1 MNFFEKIKQL
11 ADRQGLSLTEVSKR
25 AGLGSRT
32 IYNWKKKSP
41 SINNLVNVAE
51 VLNTSIDDL
60 LGVKIKGKIDDFNR
74 LNSISVENNK
84 EKISQ
89 VLNVYPLKT
98 DPLSSSLIK
107 DPNQIVNDS
116 IYNYQI
122 RVPVIK
128 NNLTGSNLFDEKN
141 IVDYKD
147 IVFKH
152 KPDGLLFMLNVNS
165 DAMSP
170 TIPLNSVITV
180 KHQLDTKD
188 AQIVAIAVNKNVVI
202 RRIKHINATPI
213 AIADNMGHDPI
224 SLRNPNNIILG
235 KVVHLDVNF

>member
-11 ADRQGLSLTEVSKR
+11 ADGQGLSLTEVSKR

-41 SINNLVNVAE
+41 SINNLVSVAE

-60 LGVKIKGKIDDFNR
+60 VGIKIKDKIDDFNK
-74 LNSISVENNK
+74 LSSISIKNNK

-107 DPNQIVNDS
+107 DPNHIVND
-116 IYNYQI
+116 NYQI
-122 RVPVIK
+122 RVPIIK
-128 NNLTGSNLFDEKN
+128 NNLTGNNLFEEQN
-141 IVDYKD
+141 IEDYKD

-152 KPDGLLFMLNVNS
+152 KPDGLLFMVKVDS

-170 TIPLNSVITV
+170 TIPLNSIITV

-188 AQIVAIAVNKNVVI
+188 AQVVAISVNKKVVI
-202 RRIKHINATPI
+202 RRIKHVNDIPI

-235 KVVHLDVNF
+235 KIVHMDVDF

>member
-11 ADRQGLSLTEVSKR
+11 ADSQGLSLTEVSKR

-60 LGVKIKGKIDDFNR
+60 LGIKIKDKIDDYKK
-74 LNSISVENNK
+74 LNSISIKNSK
-84 EKISQ
+84 DKISQ
-89 VLNVYPLKT
+89 VLNVYPFKT
-98 DPLSSSLIK
+98 DPLSNSMIK
-107 DPNQIVNDS
+107 DPNKVIHGTQ
-116 IYNYQI
+116 YNYQI
-122 RVPVIK
+122 RVPIIK
-128 NNLTGSNLFDEKN
+128 NNLHGNNLFDDRN

-152 KPDGLLFMLNVNS
+152 QPDGLLFMLRVNS

-188 AQIVAIAVNKNVVI
+188 AQIVAIAVNKKVVI
-202 RRIKHINATPI
+202 RRIKHINDIPI

>member
-11 ADRQGLSLTEVSKR
+11 ADNKGLSLTEVSKR

-41 SINNLVNVAE
+41 SINNLVSVAE

-60 LGVKIKGKIDDFNR
+60 LGIKIKDKIDDFNI
-74 LNSISVENNK
+74 LNAISIKNNK
-84 EKISQ
+84 DKISQ
-89 VLNVYPLKT
+89 ILNVYPLKK

-107 DPNQIVNDS
+107 DPNLVIHGTQ
-116 IYNYQI
+116 YNYQI
-122 RVPVIK
+122 RVPMIR
-128 NNLTGSNLFDEKN
+128 NNLSGNNLFDDRN
-141 IVDYKD
+141 IIDYKD

-152 KPDGLLFMLNVNS
+152 QPDGLLFMIRVNS

-170 TIPLNSVITV
+170 TIPLNSIITV

-188 AQIVAIAVNKNVVI
+188 AQVVAIAVNKKVVI
-202 RRIKHINATPI
+202 RRIKHVNDLPI

-235 KVVHLDVNF
+235 KVVHMDVDF

>member
-1 MNFFEKIKQL
+1 M
-11 ADRQGLSLTEVSKR
+11 ADNKGLSLTEVSKR

-41 SINNLVNVAE
+41 SINNLVSVAE

-60 LGVKIKGKIDDFNR
+60 LGIKIKDKIDDFNI
-74 LNSISVENNK
+74 LNAISIKNNK
-84 EKISQ
+84 DKISQ
-89 VLNVYPLKT
+89 ILNVYPLKK

-107 DPNQIVNDS
+107 DPNLVIHGTQ
-116 IYNYQI
+116 YNYQI
-122 RVPVIK
+122 RVPMIR
-128 NNLTGSNLFDEKN
+128 NNLSGNNLFDDRN
-141 IVDYKD
+141 IIDYKD

-152 KPDGLLFMLNVNS
+152 QPDGLLFMIRVNS

-170 TIPLNSVITV
+170 TIPLNSIITV

-188 AQIVAIAVNKNVVI
+188 AQVVAIAVNKKVVI
-202 RRIKHINATPI
+202 RRIKHVNDLPI

-235 KVVHLDVNF
+235 KVVHMDVDF